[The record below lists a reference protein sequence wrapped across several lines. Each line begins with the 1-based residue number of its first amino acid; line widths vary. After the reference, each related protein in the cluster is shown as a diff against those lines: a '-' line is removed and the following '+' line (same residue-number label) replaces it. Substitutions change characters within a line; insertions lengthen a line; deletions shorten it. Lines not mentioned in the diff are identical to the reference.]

1 MRTVF
6 EDTNETASLENPKT
20 GQTTPIFLWLLAL
33 LCLFGAFAVYK
44 VVASRKVA
52 PPPPP
57 IAINDPKQVNELIYK
72 FNQLI
77 KEGNFDQAQALLSAE
92 AQKKLTDSQT
102 TLHDSLLAQR
112 KGKPDKVIEA
122 VPLTENVVELTDTS
136 VTIGCTYYFE
146 KNETI
151 YLPLTIIKE
160 KIGEAE
166 RLAIAAWEKPEE
178 KKDEKKDDAAAQK
191 SDGAN
196 PAEEKK
202 PAEKP
207 AAKK

>member
-6 EDTNETASLENPKT
+6 EDTNEAASRENPRT
-20 GQTTPIFLWLLAL
+20 GQSTPIFLWIIAI
-33 LCLFGAFAVYK
+33 LCLFGSFAVYK
-44 VVASRKVA
+44 KVASRKVA

-57 IAINDPKQVNELIYK
+57 VAVNDPKQVNETIYK

-77 KEGNFDQAQALLSAE
+77 KEGDFNQAQAMLSAD
-92 AQKKLTDSQT
+92 AQKKLTESNT

-112 KGKPDKVIEA
+112 KGKDDKVIEA
-122 VPLTENVVELTDTS
+122 VPLTENVVDLTDTS
-136 VTIGCTYYFE
+136 VTIGCTYYFA

-160 KIGEAE
+160 KIGDTD

-178 KKDEKKDDAAAQK
+178 KKDEKKDAAAETK
-191 SDGAN
+191 
-196 PAEEKK
+196 PAENKLEEKK
-202 PAEKP
+202 ADD
-207 AAKK
+207 KKADKK

>member
-6 EDTNETASLENPKT
+6 EDTNEAASRENPKT
-20 GQTTPIFLWLLAL
+20 GQTTPIFLWIIAI
-33 LCLFGAFAVYK
+33 LCLFGSFAVYK
-44 VVASRKVA
+44 KVASRKVA

-57 IAINDPKQVNELIYK
+57 IAVNDTKQVNELLYK

-77 KEGNFDQAQALLSAE
+77 KDGNFDQAQALLTAD
-92 AQKKLTDSQT
+92 AQKQLTDSQK

-151 YLPLTIIKE
+151 YLPLTIVKE
-160 KIGEAE
+160 KIGETE
-166 RLAIAAWEKPEE
+166 RLAISAWEKPEE
-178 KKDEKKDDAAAQK
+178 KQEEKKDAAATDK
-191 SDGAN
+191 
-196 PAEEKK
+196 PAETKPEEKK
-202 PAEKP
+202 ADD
-207 AAKK
+207 KKANKK